1 MIQSDGAPAGDH
13 DTAKPDAAANGA
25 EGAEH
30 HEASAQNVGRQD
42 VEHETG
48 DHIAG
53 DHPPVGQDA
62 RARDV
67 TAQDTDAKDTDAND
81 ASAEDA
87 EADDRE
93 SADQHTGGTAI
104 ERAPGSAI
112 TSTSGIT
119 DIEPFLAAAG
129 ERIEPPHVERPFHAK
144 LLDYSAHAAMI
155 VGLLGFAW
163 TLSAHTGKQPDA
175 PVKTAALASAAT
187 VPASAAPATASTA
200 TASAPD
206 TAELRLN
213 TQKMAA
219 DITALRLN
227 LEALRSSMRADGQ
240 RQDKTIE
247 QIKALTASLDSV
259 KSGLTSTKTETTTAL
274 TQLSGK
280 IDHLQRIEPS
290 IKTQQVASP
299 ADKSE
304 HDGGVDQIVTATLA
318 PAQAAKPAP
327 LAVPPVKPQVAKAEP
342 SDTPKKPAVAP
353 VGEEAAKKPQII
365 PEWVVREVDDGVAIV
380 ESKRGQL
387 AVEMGGT
394 IPGAGVVRSI
404 ERHGASWTVVTSK
417 GQLAYVPLREQQ
429 APREYPPR
437 AYYRGGPEDF

>member
-13 DTAKPDAAANGA
+13 DTAKPDGAANGA

-30 HEASAQNVGRQD
+30 HEASTQNAGRQGA
-42 VEHETG
+42 EHETG
-48 DHIAG
+48 DQNAG
-53 DHPPVGQDA
+53 DHEPVGQDA
-62 RARDV
+62 HGQDV
-67 TAQDTDAKDTDAND
+67 TAQD
-81 ASAEDA
+81 ASAENA
-87 EADDRE
+87 ESQDGQPA
-93 SADQHTGGTAI
+93 SGTAI
-104 ERAPGSAI
+104 ERAQGSAVA
-112 TSTSGIT
+112 STSPVT

-129 ERIEPPHVERPFHAK
+129 ERIEPPHAARPFHAK

-175 PVKTAALASAAT
+175 PVKTAALASAAS
-187 VPASAAPATASTA
+187 VPAAPASAIPAAAMAP
-200 TASAPD
+200 APD

-227 LEALRSSMRADGQ
+227 LEALRSTMRGDGQ
-240 RQDKTIE
+240 RQDKTID
-247 QIKALTASLDSV
+247 QIKALAASLDSV
-259 KSGLTSTKTETTTAL
+259 KTGLTATKTETTAAL

-280 IDHLQRIEPS
+280 IDHLQRTDAAA
-290 IKTQQVASP
+290 KVQQVGNP
-299 ADKSE
+299 ADRSE
-304 HDGGVDQIVTATLA
+304 HDGGVDQIVTASLA

-342 SDTPKKPAVAP
+342 LDAAKKPAIAP
-353 VGEEAAKKPQII
+353 TGEDAAKKPQII

-387 AVEMGGT
+387 AVETGAT
-394 IPGAGVVRSI
+394 IPGAGVVKSI

-429 APREYPPR
+429 APRAYPPR
-437 AYYRGGPEDF
+437 AYYRGGPEDY